1 MISKGASVE
10 EENAIKEMM
19 KGKPLPQEIRQQFTV
34 ADVCCSKELGRG
46 IPDRESVLSY
56 LLKGNHDRV
65 IDNFHEMYPDFESGS
80 CKAEVGRVIKTYNG
94 YVAVLSDTSLK
105 RCRNLSDA
113 KIGDYVV
120 SHSWSAIGVLS
131 KEEKEKYL

>member
-1 MISKGASVE
+1 MDDYNLFDRLISSCMISKGASVE

-65 IDNFHEMYPDFESGS
+65 VDNFHEIYPDFEGGS
-80 CKAEVGRVIKTYNG
+80 CKAELEG
-94 YVAVLSDTSLK
+94 S
-105 RCRNLSDA
+105 
-113 KIGDYVV
+113 
-120 SHSWSAIGVLS
+120 
-131 KEEKEKYL
+131 